1 MRNAFTFDV
10 TTTSETTVSGSY
22 AGAEL
27 EEKLTEEVHIG
38 EEKETQRDE
47 EEDKTVSSS
56 VAIEFDCPA
65 GAIKQVTV
73 TKRHQKEL
81 IPVKG
86 RVLPRFFDQDEAAS
100 LVESCGRRRQIS
112 QSQPR

>member
-38 EEKETQRDE
+38 EEKETTRDE
-47 EEDKTVSSS
+47 AEDKTVSSILS
-56 VAIEFDCPA
+56 PSNLIAPPA
-65 GAIKQVTV
+65 
-73 TKRHQKEL
+73 RSS
-81 IPVKG
+81 
-86 RVLPRFFDQDEAAS
+86 R
-100 LVESCGRRRQIS
+100 
-112 QSQPR
+112 